1 MEDETLLDEYI
12 LNDVGKIW
20 VGPHGSS
27 RGREW
32 IFGQFDASVLPACM
46 LLFDKSDIKCME
58 RGDPIKVSR
67 VISKMV
73 RYCIH
78 NSSNILKCLL

>member
-1 MEDETLLDEYI
+1 MKDETLLDEYI

-20 VGPHGSS
+20 VGPHGST

-46 LLFDKSDIKCME
+46 LMFEKSNIKPIL
-58 RGDPIKVSR
+58 RGDPVKVAR
-67 VISKMV
+67 TISKMV
-73 RYCIH
+73 
-78 NSSNILKCLL
+78 